1 MRWFVGKHDHF
12 LYGFIQRVTTDDAD
26 VQSVNWDIAA
36 RRGKTFVSSREHYEW
51 MKTLD
56 WDERYEIDQELHRAL
71 VHESRPQIEHSLSD
85 YREVSPGRWFPMK
98 QSYQFFMEEPDDHGK
113 YQEKSKRELNI
124 VTLRLDE
131 PLPDELFAYEFREG
145 IKVNDWRYDP
155 VIIYNYSPDM
165 TEDDRQALLV
175 ERKKQVGR
183 FEEESLA
190 REDLI
195 GQSAPAFPETTWLNS
210 EALTWDDLKGKVVIV
225 DFWAEWCGPC
235 RRDYPELAEMH
246 GKRDK
251 TGIHVI
257 GIHTPGSEE
266 ASIQK
271 IMDDFDMQYPICIDV
286 KAPEGE
292 RAWGLL
298 YSQYRV
304 YGIPH
309 AFVVDH
315 NGLIAGQ
322 GSLREMKDRA
332 SELVQLQV
340 FDK

>member
-1 MRWFVGKHDHF
+1 M
-12 LYGFIQRVTTDDAD
+12 LTDDAD
-26 VQSVNWDIAA
+26 ALSVIRKIAA
-36 RRGKTFVSSREHYEW
+36 QRGMKVATSREYYEW
-51 MKTLD
+51 RRTLD
-56 WDERYEIDQELHRAL
+56 REVQLDMTREYCLAL
-71 VHESRPQIEHSLSD
+71 INETRPQSEHFLSD

-98 QSYQFFMEEPDDHGK
+98 QSYRLFMEEPDDQGD
-113 YQEKSKRELNI
+113 YLEKSKREMNI

-131 PLPDELFAYEFREG
+131 PLGDELFAYEFQEG
-145 IKVNDWRYDP
+145 IEVNDRRYDP
-155 VIIYNYSPDM
+155 AISYNYSPDM

-175 ERKKQVGR
+175 ESKKR
-183 FEEESLA
+183 FGQFEAEDVA
-190 REDLI
+190 REELI
-195 GQSAPAFPETTWLNS
+195 GQDAPAFPETTWLNS
-210 EALTWDDLKGKVVIV
+210 EALTWDNLKGKVVIV
-225 DFWAEWCGPC
+225 DFWADWCGPC

-251 TGIHVI
+251 SGIYVI
-257 GIHTPGSEE
+257 GIHTPGSKE

-271 IMDDFDMQYPICIDV
+271 VLDDFDMQYPICIDV
-286 KAPEGE
+286 KAPKGE

-332 SELVQLQV
+332 SELVQLQA